1 MQKTSP
7 TGLDKLKAS
16 NLFAFP
22 EKIGYYLALC
32 LRVGLL
38 LCLLASISLALFSAF
53 YTKSHWFPMP
63 DFTRTRTDFIAPGPG
78 PGPQPEPEPKPEPTN
93 TSHILFGIGASLTT
107 WHDRSR
113 SGELWWDPNTTR
125 GFVWLDAKPKNE
137 TDFSGS
143 IPYRVSE
150 DWTRFRYSSSQSAV
164 RIARIVYESFKVGLP
179 NVRWFVMGDDD
190 TVFFTEN
197 LVSVLARYDHD
208 RMYYIGGNSESVEQD
223 VMHAYDMAFGG
234 GGFAISY
241 PLAARLVE
249 MMDGCLERYYNFYGS
264 DQRVWA
270 CVSEMGVPLTK
281 HAGFHQGKGVAEYGG
296 GGSTVFGFVR
306 DAFLTANV
314 GGSLGSRHVCGVE
327 DGFLKF
333 VLEDQMFD
341 IRGDPYGVLAAHPLA
356 PLVSLHHLDSM
367 KPMFPDQTH
376 LDSLKSLLRA
386 YRVDPGRILQ
396 QSFCYDHRR
405 KWSMSISWGYTIQLY
420 PSLIGAMDLQMPLQ
434 TFKTWRSW
442 SNGPFTFNT
451 RPVSSDPCQQH
462 IIYFLEQVAVGKS
475 GIVTIYKRFVA
486 NEGNQCKQKE
496 YAHAMAVQRIEVSSE
511 KMDPHYWTKEEA
523 PRRECCEI
531 KNRGSIKN
539 GGMGLRIRA
548 CKPKESITM

>member
-1 MQKTSP
+1 
-7 TGLDKLKAS
+7 
-16 NLFAFP
+16 
-22 EKIGYYLALC
+22 
-32 LRVGLL
+32 
-38 LCLLASISLALFSAF
+38 
-53 YTKSHWFPMP
+53 
-63 DFTRTRTDFIAPGPG
+63 
-78 PGPQPEPEPKPEPTN
+78 
-93 TSHILFGIGASLTT
+93 
-107 WHDRSR
+107 
-113 SGELWWDPNTTR
+113 
-125 GFVWLDAKPKNE
+125 
-137 TDFSGS
+137 
-143 IPYRVSE
+143 
-150 DWTRFRYSSSQSAV
+150 
-164 RIARIVYESFKVGLP
+164 
-179 NVRWFVMGDDD
+179 
-190 TVFFTEN
+190 
-197 LVSVLARYDHD
+197 
-208 RMYYIGGNSESVEQD
+208 MYYIGGNSESVEQD

-241 PLAARLVE
+241 ALAARLVE

-281 HAGFHQGKGVAEYGG
+281 HGGFHQY
-296 GGSTVFGFVR
+296 
-306 DAFLTANV
+306 
-314 GGSLGSRHVCGVE
+314 
-327 DGFLKF
+327 
-333 VLEDQMFD
+333 D

-405 KWSMSISWGYTIQLY
+405 KWSMSVSWGYTIQLY

-451 RPVSSDPCQQH
+451 RPVSSDPCQQP

-486 NEGNQCKQKE
+486 NEGNQCKKKE
-496 YAHAMAVQRIEVSSE
+496 YAHAMAVQRIVVSSE
-511 KMDPHYWTKEEA
+511 KMDPHYWTKFQWW
-523 PRRECCEI
+523 
-531 KNRGSIKN
+531 
-539 GGMGLRIRA
+539 
-548 CKPKESITM
+548 

>member
-22 EKIGYYLALC
+22 EKTGYYLALC

-53 YTKSHWFPMP
+53 YTKSHLFPMP
-63 DFTRTRTDFIAPGPG
+63 DFARTRTDFIAPGPG
-78 PGPQPEPEPKPEPTN
+78 PGPQPEPEPKPKPEPTN
-93 TSHILFGIGASLTT
+93 ISHILFGIGASLTT

-113 SGELWWDPNTTR
+113 SGELWWDPYTTR

-137 TDFSGS
+137 KDFSGS
-143 IPYRVSE
+143 ISYRVSE

-197 LVSVLARYDHD
+197 LVSVLARYDHN

-281 HAGFHQGKGVAEYGG
+281 HGGFHQ
-296 GGSTVFGFVR
+296 
-306 DAFLTANV
+306 
-314 GGSLGSRHVCGVE
+314 
-327 DGFLKF
+327 
-333 VLEDQMFD
+333 FD

-451 RPVSSDPCQQH
+451 RPVSSDPCRQP

>member
-22 EKIGYYLALC
+22 EKTGYYLALC

-53 YTKSHWFPMP
+53 YTKSHLFPMP
-63 DFTRTRTDFIAPGPG
+63 DFARTRTDFIAPGPG

-93 TSHILFGIGASLTT
+93 ISHILFGIGASLTT

-137 TDFSGS
+137 KDFSGS

-150 DWTRFRYSSSQSAV
+150 DWTRFRYSNSQSAV

-197 LVSVLARYDHD
+197 LVSVLARYDHN

-223 VMHAYDMAFGG
+223 VMHAYEMAFGG

-281 HAGFHQGKGVAEYGG
+281 HGGFHQ
-296 GGSTVFGFVR
+296 
-306 DAFLTANV
+306 
-314 GGSLGSRHVCGVE
+314 
-327 DGFLKF
+327 
-333 VLEDQMFD
+333 FD

-451 RPVSSDPCQQH
+451 RPVSSDPCRQP

-511 KMDPHYWTKEEA
+511 KMDPHYWIKEEA